1 MMIEVLGINTENK
14 GALLMLEA
22 ICTQIR
28 ANLPNARIAV
38 PDTVS
43 YETRMAH
50 SLYCTFRR
58 DRWKTDLSGLMRVL
72 PKKARTKIG
81 LVTPQEV
88 DVILDASGFGYG
100 DYWGLEKLK
109 RRLAGP
115 LQSWRNGHNR
125 AIVLPQ
131 ALGPFEKPGMKDA
144 FQSVLKNADLVFVR
158 DKTSMG
164 YVEAVGGNQSVVRF
178 AADFTN
184 LLHAELP
191 ARLAHLVGKSIV
203 IPNQKLVASADA
215 SVRQTYV
222 AFLRKA
228 LELIEG
234 SGREAVI
241 LVHEGA
247 GDRRLAEEVD
257 AVAEKKHLI
266 VDEPSAMVTK
276 AVIAAADLVVSSRFH
291 GLVSALAAGVPALAC
306 GWSHKYG
313 ELMAD
318 YDCEGFSIDL
328 SDASSWDAG
337 LRELLEAADQ
347 PAFRERIAAAAVRE
361 RARSNEMWSEVV
373 SLLKHDGHRD

>member
-1 MMIEVLGINTENK
+1 MMIEVLGINTDNK

-28 ANLPNARIAV
+28 DNLPNARIAV

-43 YETRMAH
+43 YETRMAY

-58 DRWKTDLSGLMRVL
+58 DRWKTDLSGLMGIL

-81 LVTPQEV
+81 LVAPQEI

-115 LQSWRNGHNR
+115 LQSWRNGRNR

-131 ALGPFEKPGMKDA
+131 ALGPFEKPGMREA
-144 FQSVLKNADLVFVR
+144 FQSVLKNANLVFVR
-158 DKTSMG
+158 DKTSMR

-184 LLHAELP
+184 LLHADLP
-191 ARLAHLVGKSIV
+191 ARLAHLAGKSII
-203 IPNQKLVASADA
+203 IPNEKLITNVDAVA
-215 SVRQTYV
+215 RETYV

-228 LELIEG
+228 LELIEDT
-234 SGREAVI
+234 GREAVI
-241 LVHEGA
+241 LIHEGA
-247 GDRRLAEEVD
+247 GDRRLAKEVD
-257 AVAEKKHLI
+257 AVADRKHVV
-266 VDEPSAMVTK
+266 VDEPSPMVTK
-276 AVIAAADLVVSSRFH
+276 AVIAAGDLVVSSRFH

-306 GWSHKYG
+306 GWSHKYS

-318 YDCEGFSIDL
+318 YDCPGFSVDL
-328 SDASSWDAG
+328 ADSSSWNDR
-337 LRELLEAADQ
+337 LRDLLEAADQ
-347 PAFRERIAAAAVRE
+347 PAFRKRIATAAARE
-361 RARSNEMWSEVV
+361 RTRSEKMWAEVMA
-373 SLLKHDGHRD
+373 LLKGEGHRA

>member
-28 ANLPNARIAV
+28 DNLPNTCIAV

-58 DRWKTDLSGLMRVL
+58 DRWKTDLSGLMSAL

-81 LVTPQEV
+81 LVAPQEV

-131 ALGPFEKPGMKDA
+131 ALGPFEKPGMREA
-144 FQSVLKNADLVFVR
+144 FQSVLKNANLVFVR
-158 DKTSMG
+158 DKTSMR
-164 YVEAVGGNQSVVRF
+164 YVEAVGGNQSVVRR

-184 LLHAELP
+184 LLHAKLP
-191 ARLAHLVGKSIV
+191 ERLAHLTGKSVV
-203 IPNQKLVASADA
+203 IPNQKLVDNADA
-215 SVRQTYV
+215 VTRETYV
-222 AFLRKA
+222 VFLRKT
-228 LELIEG
+228 LELIEDT
-234 SGREAVI
+234 GREAVI

-247 GDRRLAEEVD
+247 GDRQLAEEVN
-257 AVAEKKHLI
+257 AVAKRKHLV
-266 VDEPSAMVTK
+266 VDEPSPMVTK

-318 YDCEGFSIDL
+318 YDCPEFSVDL
-328 SDASSWDAG
+328 SDKSNWNKR
-337 LRELLEAADQ
+337 LRDLLEAADQ
-347 PAFRERIAAAAVRE
+347 RAFRERIATAAVRE
-361 RARSNEMWSEVV
+361 RARSNEMWAEVMA
-373 SLLKHDGHRD
+373 LLKGDGRGD